1 MEHIGTV
8 YSKKGQVGD
17 FDWQIRS
24 GQYEDALF
32 LFNDDVKRH
41 GWKKAGTGNAIIRKY
56 NKHALSKPRSHGII
70 IGNEKGFESLTDEVK
85 VIIDKC
91 FEEVKQIIREHRYKT
106 IYYSASTPNGMLGT
120 SIFQVGEDVCSYI
133 TQQFKNL

>member
-1 MEHIGTV
+1 MQHIGTV

-24 GQYEDALF
+24 GLYEDALF

-70 IGNEKGFESLTDEVK
+70 TGNEKGFESLTEEAK
-85 VIIDKC
+85 RIIDKC
-91 FEEVKQIIREHRYKT
+91 FEEAKWIIQEHNYTT
-106 IYYSASTPNGMLGT
+106 IYYSASTPNGLLGT
-120 SIFQVGEDVCSYI
+120 SIFQIGEDVRTYI
-133 TQQFKNL
+133 TEQIKKI